1 MKAVKIRYLLQKGVK
16 MQGLAINN
24 NESSF
29 NLSFDK
35 SIFNEELIAKWINLI
50 EFDFLAKKIGFDDEI
65 MELASEIKSSVW
77 KKERLRLL

>member
-1 MKAVKIRYLLQKGVK
+1 

-35 SIFNEELIAKWINLI
+35 SFFDEELIVNWINLI
-50 EFDFLAKKIGFDDEI
+50 ELDFLAKKIGFDDEI

-77 KKERLRLL
+77 KKEKLRLL